1 MIISFYSKVNGDVM
15 RENKLRYLRECREMS
30 QKELCEELKK
40 TGCYITR
47 STYSKYETG
56 SHNISCEVLVKLALF
71 FETSTDYILNY
82 K

>member
-1 MIISFYSKVNGDVM
+1 MM
-15 RENKLRYLRECREMS
+15 RENNLRYLRECREIS

-40 TGCYITR
+40 TGCFITR

-56 SHNISCEVLVKLALF
+56 SHNIPCEVLISLALF